1 MNKDELDNK
10 IVIYQTEDG
19 RTQLDVK
26 LENETVWL
34 TQAQMTELF
43 QTTKQN
49 ISLHINNIFK
59 ERELDSKATVKEYLT
74 VQHEGKRTVRRKVK
88 YYDLDVIILVGYRVK
103 SIRGTRF
110 RQWATSVLRDYLI
123 KGYAI
128 NQRIREENYQQ
139 MVQLVRS
146 MARTVK
152 LQDLSK
158 EVRNALL
165 DVVVDYTFALDR
177 LDDYD
182 YQRLSIPESST
193 EEKFHATYEG
203 AMKVLAELR
212 EKFGGSGLFAN
223 EKDDS
228 FKSSIGQ
235 IGERPA
241 LDTGQFPDVGMDLT
255 LHQLL
260 LGLCPPFILVVRYR
274 PSDLICG
281 LGLLQAHLP
290 VLDDDGFQAP
300 GEGIPLCHIAIIRL
314 DLSNTCLNVTASDSD
329 GLGTAMIERQ
339 YAVAFFRLP
348 NLIVEFACDVH
359 QLSLGCKTV
368 PEHPSDV
375 FLLVLVDNPVEC
387 GIEPA
392 IVVMVR
398 QQPPFFGYPRCEDV
412 YVVVLR
418 VMVKVDEVRL
428 TAHAVF
434 THHGVG
440 YPDQLL
446 FVLLLSLA
454 GKGKMQLPLC

>member
-1 MNKDELDNK
+1 MSDKQIEVKMNKDELDNK

-59 ERELDSKATVKEYLT
+59 EGELDSKATVKEYLT

-88 YYDLDVIILVGYRVK
+88 YYDLDVIISVGYRVK

-146 MARTVK
+146 MARMVK

-182 YQRLSIPESST
+182 YQRLSIPEGST

-235 IGERPA
+235 IYQTFG
-241 LDTGQFPDVGMDLT
+241 GQDLYPTVEEKAAMLLYLVTKNHSFSDGNKRIAATLFLWFMNENGILYDDMHNKRIDDATLVALT
-255 LHQLL
+255 LLIAESR
-260 LGLCPPFILVVRYR
+260 PEEKDTMIKVV
-274 PSDLICG
+274 
-281 LGLLQAHLP
+281 
-290 VLDDDGFQAP
+290 V
-300 GEGIPLCHIAIIRL
+300 
-314 DLSNTCLNVTASDSD
+314 
-329 GLGTAMIERQ
+329 
-339 YAVAFFRLP
+339 
-348 NLIVEFACDVH
+348 NLI
-359 QLSLGCKTV
+359 G
-368 PEHPSDV
+368 
-375 FLLVLVDNPVEC
+375 
-387 GIEPA
+387 
-392 IVVMVR
+392 
-398 QQPPFFGYPRCEDV
+398 
-412 YVVVLR
+412 
-418 VMVKVDEVRL
+418 
-428 TAHAVF
+428 HA
-434 THHGVG
+434 
-440 YPDQLL
+440 
-446 FVLLLSLA
+446 
-454 GKGKMQLPLC
+454 K